1 MYYPEI
7 YATCPQSVH
16 HQPEE
21 YARAVSEVAQWSE
34 EAGCRGILVYS
45 DNRLTD
51 PWITSHQVL
60 EATKEL
66 VPLIAVQPVYM
77 HPYMIAKKIATFAM
91 MYQRRIAL
99 NMIAGG
105 FSNDLKSLN
114 DHTPHDERYDRL
126 YEYTNIIQSLL
137 TDAQPVSQ
145 EGRYYSVSNL
155 KIAPEVPDTFIP
167 EVFVSGSSEAGRE
180 TAKKLSATA
189 VEYPGPLGAD
199 AHEVTSSSVPEKR
212 GIRLGIIAR
221 STNEEAWEVARK
233 RFPKTRAGELLHSLA
248 MRNSDSKWHQQL
260 SNLEEYP
267 SESRIYWLGPFKSYN
282 TFCPYL
288 VGSFEEVA
296 EYLHGYLQ
304 KGYNRIIL
312 DIPPDR
318 DDINYTMDTFRLA
331 SSREVL

>member
-1 MYYPEI
+1 MNHPEI

-16 HQPEE
+16 HENGD
-21 YARAVSEVAQWSE
+21 YAEAVSKVAQWSE

-60 EATKEL
+60 DATKEL
-66 VPLIAVQPVYM
+66 VPLVAVQPVYM
-77 HPYMIAKKIATFAM
+77 HPYMVAKKIATFATL
-91 MYQRRIAL
+91 YERSVAL

-105 FSNDLKSLN
+105 FSNDLKSLD

-137 TDAQPVSQ
+137 KNAQPVNQ

-155 KIAPEVPDTFIP
+155 KIAPEIPDTYIP

-199 AHEVTSSSVPEKR
+199 GTETATSLPDKR

-221 STNEEAWEVARK
+221 STREQAWEVAKK

-248 MRNSDSKWHQQL
+248 MQSSDSQWHKQL
-260 SNLEEYP
+260 SSLEEYP

-296 EYLHGYLQ
+296 EYLQKYLQ

-331 SSREVL
+331 TSREVI